1 MNYQILW
8 LVLLIA
14 FAGIEGITAGLVSI
28 WFCAGSLVA
37 LIATWLGASLPV
49 QIGLF
54 AVVSVAAM
62 ALIRPMARKWLHPKM
77 EKTNAD
83 RILGQEG
90 VVVESIDNLSA
101 SGQVK
106 IDGAVW
112 TARSAGDES
121 NPTDP
126 VIRIKALEA
135 FQAAANGK
143 ATKIII
149 PSEIQGLA
157 GLAEGIVETVR
168 RPDTGRAAPGPGG
181 PKA

>member
-112 TARSAGDES
+112 TARSAEDEII
-121 NPTDP
+121 PAGTRIQVERIEGVKAI
-126 VIRIKALEA
+126 VIRKETSREERSCRLCHER
-135 FQAAANGK
+135 K
-143 ATKIII
+143 EKV
-149 PSEIQGLA
+149 LA
-157 GLAEGIVETVR
+157 WKQKLF
-168 RPDTGRAAPGPGG
+168 
-181 PKA
+181 

>member
-49 QIGLF
+49 QIGL
-54 AVVSVAAM
+54 SRWS
-62 ALIRPMARKWLHPKM
+62 LWLPWRSTVHGPKM
-77 EKTNAD
+77 AAIQEEKTNAD

-112 TARSAGDES
+112 TARSAGDEII
-121 NPTDP
+121 PAGTRIQVERIEGVKAI
-126 VIRIKALEA
+126 VIRK
-135 FQAAANGK
+135 
-143 ATKIII
+143 
-149 PSEIQGLA
+149 
-157 GLAEGIVETVR
+157 ET
-168 RPDTGRAAPGPGG
+168 
-181 PKA
+181 

>member
-106 IDGAVW
+106 IERVW
-112 TARSAGDES
+112 TARSAGRRDHPAGTRIQVERIEGVKAI
-121 NPTDP
+121 
-126 VIRIKALEA
+126 VIRK
-135 FQAAANGK
+135 
-143 ATKIII
+143 
-149 PSEIQGLA
+149 
-157 GLAEGIVETVR
+157 ET
-168 RPDTGRAAPGPGG
+168 
-181 PKA
+181 